1 MNAAKNRC
9 MQCGQLNYQQ
19 GAFCSAGC
27 AGSYALTKSLRH
39 QSSSDSIAKNKS
51 NASNLPVNTD
61 AAKELAITVHGMHCA
76 SCARRIE
83 QGIRTLPGIDIADV
97 DLGLSRLRLVFD
109 SQRSSLVQIV
119 ACVEE
124 LGFRCTLP
132 TDPSAASAELIE
144 RRNLIKRIGIAG
156 LATMQVMM
164 LAEPSYLSKPGQL
177 APSTWLFFG
186 ISQFVVTTP
195 VFFYCGWP
203 YFRRAFRAVSAH
215 YFGMDGL
222 IALSLILAYFASI
235 AALFSQARLN
245 TYFEDVCMFLF
256 FLSVSQWLQ
265 RRMQIVARAN
275 LDRLID
281 ASPKRARKLDASG
294 IAWPIDA
301 DKLNLGDRIQVLPGE
316 SLPADAILETTRA
329 NFDESL
335 LSGESAAVTHRCGDR
350 IFAGSVVLDQS
361 ITAMVAQVGAQMRL
375 SAMMRLAQRARAKR
389 VLVIEQ
395 AEKIASYFATT
406 MVILVLCAG
415 AYWWL
420 VEPSR
425 IAAVAVSMLM
435 VACPCALALALPTAL
450 AAAQDVLLQQGI
462 LLMNTGAI
470 RALAKADVLL
480 SDKTGTLTTPG
491 LQPIGAVD
499 LTYAHIASAL
509 AASSNH
515 AVARALQAQL
525 PKSDLR
531 SHDVRHVGGF
541 GIEGEVNGQTYRLG
555 RCDWIQP
562 TCALEADEIGLGHT
576 GNILLRWR
584 QHEQLRIG
592 AHDMAASLSGLGV
605 SLHIVSGDVRGAV
618 DRVAT
623 ALHAAHARSRQSAAD
638 KLHYL
643 HRLQTTTDS
652 HGRPGKQHVV
662 IGLGDGI
669 NDTALLAGA
678 DVGIAMGGADDLARV
693 HADVV
698 LLNNDLRLIPSMLV
712 VARKTVRIARQNV
725 LWALGYNALMLPL
738 SASGLLPTWLAA
750 LGMSVSSLLVMG
762 NALRLRSQTF
772 NRQSLRADTT

>member
-1 MNAAKNRC
+1 
-9 MQCGQLNYQQ
+9 MQCGQLNIQQ
-19 GAFCSAGC
+19 GEFCSAGC
-27 AGSYALTKSLRH
+27 AGTYALTKSLRH
-39 QSSSDSIAKNKS
+39 QSPNDSIAKRKS
-51 NASNLPVNTD
+51 KANNLPINGETS
-61 AAKELAITVHGMHCA
+61 KELAITVHGMHCV
-76 SCARRIE
+76 SCARTIE
-83 QGIRTLPGIDIADV
+83 QRIRALPGIDIADV

-109 SQRSSLVQIV
+109 SQQSSLEAIV

-144 RRNLIKRIGIAG
+144 RRNLLKRVGIAG

-177 APSTWLFFG
+177 APSTWLFFAIG
-186 ISQFVVTTP
+186 QFVVTTP
-195 VFFYCGWP
+195 VLLYCGWP
-203 YFRRAFRAVSAH
+203 YFGRAFRAASAR

-222 IALSLILAYFASI
+222 IALSLMLAYFASV
-235 AALFSQARLN
+235 AALFSQARLS

-256 FLSVSQWLQ
+256 FLSVSQWLR

-281 ASPKRARKLDASG
+281 ASPKRARKLDAGGDSQQ
-294 IAWPIDA
+294 IDA
-301 DKLNLGDRIQVLPGE
+301 EKLTPGDRIQVLPGE
-316 SLPADAILETTRA
+316 SLPADAILETTIA
-329 NFDESL
+329 HFDESL
-335 LSGESAAVTHRCGDR
+335 LSGESVAVSHRCGDR
-350 IFAGSVVLDQS
+350 VYAGSMVLNQS
-361 ITAMVAQVGAQMRL
+361 IIAMVAQVGAQMRL

-389 VLVIEQ
+389 ALVVEQ
-395 AEKIASYFATT
+395 AEKLASYFAISIV
-406 MVILVLCAG
+406 MLVLCAS
-415 AYWWL
+415 AYWL
-420 VEPSR
+420 IVEPSR
-425 IAAVAVSMLM
+425 TAAVAASMLM

-450 AAAQDVLLQQGI
+450 AAAQDAMLQQGI

-470 RALAKADVLL
+470 RALAHADILL
-480 SDKTGTLTTPG
+480 ADKTGTLTTPG

-499 LTYAHIASAL
+499 LTCAHIASAL

-515 AVARALQAQL
+515 AVARTLRAQL
-525 PKSDLR
+525 PTSNYR
-531 SHDVRHVGGF
+531 AHDVRQVAGF

-562 TCALEADEIGLGHT
+562 SCTLEANEIGLGLA
-576 GNILLRWR
+576 GKVLLRWR
-584 QHEQLRIG
+584 QHERLRVG
-592 AHDMAASLSGLGV
+592 AHDMAASLPGLGV

-618 DRVAT
+618 ERVAT
-623 ALHAAHARSRQSAAD
+623 ALHAVHARSRQSAAD

-643 HRLQTTTDS
+643 HQLQTTTDPR
-652 HGRPGKQHVV
+652 GRPRKQHVV

-678 DVGIAMGGADDLARV
+678 DVGVAMGGADDLARV

-712 VARKTVRIARQNV
+712 IARKTVRIARQNV

-750 LGMSVSSLLVMG
+750 LGMSVSSLVVMG
-762 NALRLRSQTF
+762 NALRLRSQTPHE
-772 NRQSLRADTT
+772 QTMRADTT